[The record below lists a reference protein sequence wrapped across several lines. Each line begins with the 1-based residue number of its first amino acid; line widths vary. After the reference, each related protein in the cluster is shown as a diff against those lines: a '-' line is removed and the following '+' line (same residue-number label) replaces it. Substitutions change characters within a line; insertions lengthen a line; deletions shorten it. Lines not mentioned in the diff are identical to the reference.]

1 MTPEE
6 TLLKAADDLA
16 QYGHAKEVFFETSDE
31 QTWHTAP
38 ACAFGALARV
48 IGDEVMNEN
57 GSVGGGDA
65 LFTGDAVHRLASVIR
80 GKVDALKL
88 ADNYQAITGYNDH
101 KDTTGEDVILAMKE
115 AAHG

>member
-16 QYGHAKEVFFETSDE
+16 RYGHAKETFFETSGE
-31 QTWHTAP
+31 QDWRTAP

-48 IGDEVMNEN
+48 IGGDATSEN
-57 GSVGGGDA
+57 GVVSGDDV
-65 LFTGDAVHRLASVIR
+65 LFVSDAVHRLANVIR

-88 ADNYQAITGYNDH
+88 ADNYQAVTLYNDA
-101 KDTTGEDVILAMKE
+101 DSTTGEDIILAMKE

>member
-16 QYGHAKEVFFETSDE
+16 QYGHTKGTFFWTSDE

-48 IGDEVMNEN
+48 IGEGAINEY
-57 GSVGGGDA
+57 GTVSGDDA
-65 LFTGDAVHRLASVIR
+65 GDAVQRLANVIR
-80 GKVDALKL
+80 DKVDALKL
-88 ADNYQAITGYNDH
+88 ADNYQAITGYNDM
-101 KDTTGEDVILAMKE
+101 DSTTGEDIILAMKE
-115 AAHG
+115 AAYG

>member
-16 QYGHAKEVFFETSDE
+16 QYGHTKESFFETSGE

-48 IGDEVMNEN
+48 IGGDAINEN
-57 GSVGGGDA
+57 GVV
-65 LFTGDAVHRLASVIR
+65 TGDDTLFAGDVVRRLANTIR
-80 GKVDALKL
+80 AKGPQFVG
-88 ADNYQAITGYNDH
+88 ADNYQTITGYNDL
-101 KDTTGEDVILAMKE
+101 DSTTGEDMILAMKE
-115 AAHG
+115 AASG

>member
-16 QYGHAKEVFFETSDE
+16 QYGHAKETFFETSGE
-31 QTWHTAP
+31 QDWHTAP

-48 IGDEVMNEN
+48 IGGGAINEN
-57 GSVGGGDA
+57 GVVSGDDT
-65 LFTGDAVHRLASVIR
+65 LFAGDVVHRLANVIR

-88 ADNYQAITGYNDH
+88 ADNYQAITGYNDM
-101 KDTTGEDVILAMKE
+101 DSTTGEDTILAMKE